1 MRATGVRAVVAMTVM
16 GLAGACASAGAGAE
30 APGASAEGE
39 AHEVEGAADDAG
51 GGATAPAPAAVLDAE
66 LALLGALYDVLE
78 AHADDP
84 QAAAEAVD
92 AFGAARASELETLRG
107 LRARAAER
115 VEDREA
121 TFRAVMERASAVEAL
136 AERAKRFARRAP
148 AVVASPEV
156 IAAVERAG
164 FKLAALEADDEPE
177 PEASA
182 AAPPPWP
189 EPEPEPEP
197 LSPEDAARL
206 DAMMEVVDGYYAL
219 LERHGGEPKRAAEL
233 GLAFI
238 ASRRGPVDA
247 FHARRRELE
256 GTDPEAHRALLRAA
270 EPRFRAAMSVAMRV
284 QRTYPELLEEPKVNE
299 ALGIL
304 GGQ

>member
-1 MRATGVRAVVAMTVM
+1 M
-16 GLAGACASAGAGAE
+16 
-30 APGASAEGE
+30 SAEGG

-51 GGATAPAPAAVLDAE
+51 GGATAPALAAVLDAE

-84 QAAAEAVD
+84 RAAAEAVD

-107 LRARAAER
+107 LRARAAEQ

-156 IAAVERAG
+156 IAAVERTG
-164 FKLAALEADDEPE
+164 FKLAELEADDEPE

-189 EPEPEPEP
+189 EPEPEPEPPP

-219 LERHGGEPKRAAEL
+219 LERHGGEPTRAAEL
-233 GLAFI
+233 GLAFV

-256 GTDPEAHRALLRAA
+256 ATDPEAHRALLRAA
-270 EPRFRAAMSVAMRV
+270 EPRFRATMSVATRL
-284 QRTYPELLEEPKVNE
+284 QRAYPKLLEEPKVNE